1 MHTGRR
7 LARASLLAVAAALGI
22 AAPATAQVDKPV
34 HLLVGFAAGGSAD
47 IAARLVADH
56 MKDELKQAVIVEN
69 RPGAGGRIA
78 AGLVKNAPA
87 DGSVVML
94 APIVVTVLAPMVFSK
109 LPYDP
114 SVDFAPVA
122 MVGNYQFALSVAA
135 SHPARNMKE
144 LLAWYRA
151 HPDKANFGSPAP
163 GSLPHF
169 FGVMIGK
176 SASLDLVHVPF
187 SGGGPMM
194 TALMGDQITAAIDTL
209 AEMVDLHKSGRVRIL
224 ATSGS
229 TRSPLL
235 PDVPTFQESGL
246 ADVSGNGVVRR
257 LCAGEDASSD
267 GAPAQCGHQQGAGC
281 ARRARAFC
289 PARPGADWWLARGPG
304 GAHGAGHGEVG
315 AGGEGF
321 GLSRGLRSASGPMR
335 PRDTA
340 ALAWSCARQ
349 QPFGH
354 RHRRHDDSST
364 RGFNSGTRASL

>member
-246 ADVSGNGVVRR
+246 ADVSGTAWFAVY
-257 LCAGEDASSD
+257 
-267 GAPAQCGHQQGAGC
+267 APAKTPEATVRQLNAAINKALAAPDVRERFVRLGLEPTGGSPGDLA
-281 ARRARAFC
+281 ARMVQDTAKWA
-289 PARPGADWWLARGPG
+289 P
-304 GAHGAGHGEVG
+304 VVK
-315 AGGEGF
+315 
-321 GLSRGLRSASGPMR
+321 ASG
-335 PRDTA
+335 
-340 ALAWSCARQ
+340 
-349 QPFGH
+349 F
-354 RHRRHDDSST
+354 
-364 RGFNSGTRASL
+364 RGD